1 MTQPNTLELAKQGDT
16 QAIASLMNRH
26 LQPKGITATVALQD
40 ACLQVMLES
49 AQLMNQQALITFVHK
64 GITGL
69 GAASIERVEVY
80 AYQTG
85 EQFPVWSQEFNLCVT
100 KAELEAVNNK
110 QPSTNPQVVTISINL
125 SGDTVRGL
133 TTQNFESLANKMT
146 NDIFSSSQNMFI
158 QKVSIS
164 NGISVIT
171 IER

>member
-16 QAIASLMNRH
+16 QAIASLINRH
-26 LQPKGITATVALQD
+26 LQPKGITATVVLGD

-49 AQLMNQQALITFVHK
+49 AQVMNQQALITFVRK

-69 GAASIERVEVY
+69 DAAFIERVEVY

-85 EQFPVWSQEFNLCVT
+85 DEFPVWSQEFNLGVT
-100 KAELEAVNNK
+100 KAELEAVINE
-110 QPSTNPQVVTISINL
+110 QPSNNPQNLTISINL

-133 TTQNFESLANKMT
+133 TTQNFEILANKMT
-146 NDIFSSSQNMFI
+146 SDIFSSCKDMFI

-164 NGISVIT
+164 NGKSVIT